1 MKFVFLFCERKVS
14 VLLKAIILA
23 LPVFAAPHIC
33 LAQETVKNGL
43 PCVAEICLGDG
54 IAELSKVQ
62 WDRAK
67 NPFSSPQK
75 PLYTASRKTSEG
87 EMKLVQSRFRGEL
100 ASAAPFLYDNMF
112 DSGALPIL
120 SQVIAACE
128 KNELIGTYTTQSG
141 NPTRVGIAL
150 TPSQTDTSKQQWT
163 VISIV
168 RTFPA
173 AVSNEQKAQIEAQL
187 TERYHA
193 FGANN
198 RSIKNAKP
206 GEGRFFF
213 INGSP
218 FGFHLS
224 LFRGIDEGN
233 RMKLNPACGGTSKVK
248 ID

>member
-1 MKFVFLFCERKVS
+1 MS
-14 VLLKAIILA
+14 IKAVILA
-23 LPVFAAPHIC
+23 LPLFAAPHLC
-33 LAQETVKNGL
+33 LAQALEKNGL

-75 PLYTASRKTSEG
+75 PAYTATRKTSEG
-87 EMKLVQSRFRGEL
+87 EMKMVQSRFRRDL
-100 ASAAPFLYDNMF
+100 VQAAPFLYDNLF
-112 DSGALPIL
+112 DSGALSSI
-120 SQVIAACE
+120 SRVTAACE
-128 KNELIGTYTTQSG
+128 KNELIGTYTTPSG
-141 NPTRVGIAL
+141 NPTRVGIAM
-150 TPSQTDTSKQQWT
+150 TPIQGDTSKQQWT

-173 AVSNEQKAQIEAQL
+173 AVSNEQKAQVETQL
-187 TERYHA
+187 AERYHA

-198 RSIKNAKP
+198 RNIKNAKP
-206 GEGRFFF
+206 GEGRFFS
-213 INGSP
+213 NYGSS

-233 RMKLNPACGGTSKVK
+233 RMKQHPACGGTAKVQ